1 MAEETNVPDEG
12 VKELTQ
18 RSEFI
23 APAEIGVNLYKSM
36 IPPALD
42 INKYSMGATISNP
55 ALGIKDATKGSAP
68 YHPKSVSAKQP
79 LQPTSLQSMMSE
91 TAAKLSKNVDNNAY
105 SKIYAYDSS
114 PKGAHK
120 ARYKAYGQ
128 ETYDKIGFSPEID
141 NETWFNAN
149 TTMYDDWKR
158 MATQAAWP
166 MMKLGFMSPIHSY
179 GKLFGQADIGQDLA
193 EARDYEEYNAIGY
206 STKGGIG
213 GFMINLQNSAAYSVG
228 ILAESVVEGAL
239 IGAAVGAVGG
249 EGVGAAP
256 GAVIGGIVE
265 GFEALFK
272 LPTTLF
278 NMSKNLGKMTMNLK
292 KFEKISEVRN
302 LFGNAG
308 KAMGNFVNPISNT
321 SEAAMKYVFKNP
333 DDLTNLARTARTV
346 GSMWHDVKNM
356 NAALSEGRLEG
367 GFTEQRVYD
376 ELYNKYYEKYGVAP
390 SDELQ
395 KDMRKQAKVAGFQ
408 NTWKNT
414 LLVHYSNNIA
424 FPSITKAGFMK
435 GLPQYS
441 KTLGKVGPFQLV
453 YDPAKKV
460 STELAYSAEK
470 ISLRNAAKAF
480 TKPAAYGKTALNYFK
495 ANLVEGFQETAQD
508 VLSDATENYYV
519 NSFKNKDRQ
528 NFEYSMATLNA
539 AMKKQISGQG
549 LETFASGFAMG
560 SILGIPGGV
569 KDFMSVGYNK
579 YFKHRNNYDQ
589 YIQER
594 QGEVDKIIDSLNT
607 MDKGAKNFF
616 DPRLTNYT
624 TQMLAG
630 KVADDPEGTTTK
642 EAKDTSFAAFQSAVR
657 TSLRTGTFDMFLK
670 NYEGYKQATPEELE
684 QAWRL
689 EPGQGQKALLNIDKS
704 IANAKTIAA
713 RWQYTKNKFPHVV
726 NPANFKD
733 DTPEKEMAEV
743 YNEAY
748 LTGID
753 NLVFMG
759 SAFDNN
765 AERLDQMY
773 SKLSSIPVIQN
784 SRFSEIATI
793 TDPARLT
800 KEIAMLRTEIELS
813 KNAATPEAKEQYE
826 KQKDLLDK
834 LTSFQKEQS
843 GVTVDF
849 FKRIMNA
856 QKTIMQT
863 EGISANEA
871 QVKAVDQVTK
881 EFEDEGLHPFESYK
895 TSFRDLLDTLAGS
908 EENKANLG
916 RQLDDAGGF
925 DDIFEI
931 LADTHLL
938 RDENMRLN
946 KFINVLNSPEDFYEH
961 VQRNFE
967 WMKKLYNNRQDH
979 YDELINNSM
988 TAIQRNTLLEEL
1000 AEKGIYVDLKEFA
1013 EWCQDKSKLPTYF
1026 IDQVNKR
1033 IINKDSYIYD
1043 KYIELFDM
1051 AENAETTNPPR
1062 PKSTEEQKLERTIAN
1077 YNNQREGELETVKDQ
1092 YDQSLKDLL
1101 GYTQEEIDEMRD
1113 KAMFDSDMTPD
1124 EAAEELALT
1133 QKAIAQL
1140 DSDNHLEIE
1149 AVFDLATEKEMF
1161 TPQEYN
1167 MAKEDLF
1174 SDEDSVN
1181 EIATIAEI
1189 FTEAE
1194 EEEAME
1200 AASNVLILKPL
1211 LEKRIEVLQSFVD
1224 GTAMEGIPNYEE
1236 TQPYKDYTE
1245 AVDEINTKY
1254 DDLID
1259 DARAEFDK
1267 AVKEGVESARPEA
1280 MKKSIQEVQE
1290 LFAGKEDIV
1299 QTKRNYIIDG
1309 EVHERMS
1316 NRIKAGHDTYG
1327 YTGEKDLM
1335 DLYDETIGAAL
1346 AEDRELD
1353 QDLINEFIE
1362 ALVAADLPGVN
1373 TNNYTVDVVRDE
1385 LETLIK
1391 TDGTKSKKIQR
1402 YISKLKSQLSDI
1414 ENKLASVKDKDRLA
1428 SLQKQKVELEQAIKD
1443 EEAGKFDEPFEM
1455 TSDNIKSFILN
1466 TVKENA
1472 YEESRD
1478 AGNIID
1484 PMSKDYLDTA
1494 TSVKPKWDPK
1504 KMSKEAY
1511 DALFDDETGY
1521 FTELKRRADAGEI
1534 YIFTKNLIVHANDLV
1549 DADGK
1554 KLPPVAGEIDMI
1566 IVDRKGNK
1574 FIVDLKTGK
1583 VRKWFNYK
1591 TIGTDSF
1598 KKQLENTLQQVGYAN
1613 LAEDMSG
1620 QQFGVKILP
1629 IEIGFD
1635 SKGYIVS
1642 AGKPTNPSMFTGEEV
1657 IGDEGSEAYTIGLD
1671 PTNMIQVKKEGTNV
1685 YENISIEDFMQKLIP
1700 VRRVPGSKRPK
1711 LTVKKEVSIPEEERE
1726 FVDDF
1731 MNKLANA
1738 GQAKP
1743 SGKSSTTPIRKEVV
1757 TIEDAI
1763 GKTVYYNG
1771 KPYTVNKE
1779 GVRYVLESES
1789 TVIELDTTASENLSD
1804 LGIDYFEGEFYT
1816 PKYDVTINSEN
1827 SVTVDGTTYEI
1838 RVNESG
1844 NVIGLSPENKPEQ
1857 VIKNERL
1864 LVAVEIER
1872 NKTDFITEVEE
1883 LEDVDYAETMDNL
1896 KANDPAAHQK
1906 LELLEGVYNKNWNE
1920 TVESG
1925 LSKLYSKQELNDS
1938 ERLAVDLWVTDA
1950 IISMTKLYTRQSDE
1964 IYAKGLDN
1972 LEIINTLLY
1981 EGYNEQFT
1989 EVGANE
1995 PAKRTVKQTESQKQR
2010 KPGKNVTETNT
2021 SETVKETVSDKEY
2034 KDFVDNGVVKKSRIK
2049 SIAVNIQKGNTLSQ
2063 REMAIFSDKTS
2074 EINDMIIQMT
2084 ENKNVEDS
2092 IKEDT
2097 FDQILEL
2104 YAELDKAKP
2113 KLSEES
2119 YNMLKEQLDA
2129 RASLLFDE
2137 TGNIVLKTGEI
2148 YIFTAPVKDEQVAQG
2163 YRVKIDSF
2171 DPMAKTVTVSNVG
2184 PGNNKTFTMSI
2195 KDFNDSAM
2203 SEELINNIPKED
2215 EPYVPSEEELD
2226 HLTESMV
2233 VTDGQLSDFEQLAKW
2248 EDEASADTISLDD
2261 LKNDFFNNFKC

>member
-1 MAEETNVPDEG
+1 MAEETNVPEEG
-12 VKELTQ
+12 VKNLTQ
-18 RSEFI
+18 KSEFI
-23 APAEIGVNLYKSM
+23 APAEIGVNLYRP
-36 IPPALD
+36 IVAPTFD
-42 INKYSMGATISNP
+42 INNLNTRANVDNP
-55 ALGIKDATKGSAP
+55 ALRVKDGTSGSAP
-68 YHPKSVSAKQP
+68 YHPKSV
-79 LQPTSLQSMMSE
+79 QSTESPKFDGIDALFQK
-91 TAAKLSKNVDNNAY
+91 TKARISTNVDNNAY
-105 SKIYAYDSS
+105 SKIYGYDAS

-166 MMKLGFMSPIHSY
+166 MMKLGFMAPLHSY
-179 GKLFGQADIGQDLA
+179 GKLLGQADIGQDIA

-256 GAVIGGIVE
+256 GAVIGGLAE
-265 GFEALFK
+265 GFGSLLK
-272 LPTTLF
+272 LPGTLF

-308 KAMGNFVNPISNT
+308 KSMGNFINPISNT

-333 DDLTNLARTARTV
+333 DDLSNLARSARTV
-346 GSMWHDVKNM
+346 GALWHDVKNM

-367 GFTEQRVYD
+367 GFTEQRVFD

-395 KDMRKQAKVAGFQ
+395 KDMRKQAKVAGYQ

-424 FPSITKAGFMK
+424 FPSIARAGFMK
-435 GLPQYS
+435 GLPTFS
-441 KTLGKVGPFQLV
+441 KTVGKVGPFQLV

-460 STELAYSAEK
+460 ASELAYSAEK
-470 ISLRNAAKAF
+470 VSLRNAVKAF

-508 VLSDATENYYV
+508 VLSDATENYYI

-528 NFEYSMATLNA
+528 NFEYSMATLNG
-539 AMKKQISGQG
+539 AMKKQISAQG

-579 YFKHRNNYDQ
+579 YFKHRNNYDE
-589 YIQER
+589 YIQKR
-594 QGEVDKIIDSLNT
+594 QDEVDTIVDALNT

-630 KVADDPEGTTTK
+630 KVADDPEGATTK

-689 EPGQGQKALLNIDKS
+689 QPGQGQKALLNIDKS

-748 LTGID
+748 LAGID

-834 LTSFQKEQS
+834 LTNFQKEQS

-856 QKTIMQT
+856 QMSIMQT

-946 KFINVLNSPEDFYEH
+946 KFINILNSPEDFYEH

-1000 AEKGIYVDLKEFA
+1000 AEKGIYVDLEEFA
-1013 EWCQDKSKLPTYF
+1013 EWCQDNSKLPTYF
-1026 IDQVNKR
+1026 VDQVNKR

-1043 KYIELFDM
+1043 KYIEYFDL
-1051 AENAETTNPPR
+1051 AKNAETTNAPR
-1062 PKSTEEQKLERTIAN
+1062 PKSTEEQKLERTIDN
-1077 YNNQREGELETVKDQ
+1077 YNNQREGELETVKNQ

-1113 KAMFDSDMTPD
+1113 KAMFDADMTPE
-1124 EAAEELALT
+1124 EAAEELELVK
-1133 QKAIAQL
+1133 KAIKQL

-1149 AVFDLATEKEMF
+1149 AVFDLATENDMF

-1181 EIATIAEI
+1181 EMADLAEK
-1189 FTEAE
+1189 FTDAE

-1484 PMSKDYLDTA
+1484 PMLKDYLDTA

-1521 FTELKRRADAGEI
+1521 LTELKRRADAGEI

-1743 SGKSSTTPIRKEVV
+1743 SGKSSTAPIRKAVV

-1883 LEDVDYAETMDNL
+1883 LEDVDYAETMNNL

-1989 EVGANE
+1989 EVSANE

-2021 SETVKETVSDKEY
+2021 IEPVQETAIEDE
-2034 KDFVDNGVVKKSRIK
+2034 
-2049 SIAVNIQKGNTLSQ
+2049 NI
-2063 REMAIFSDKTS
+2063 
-2074 EINDMIIQMT
+2074 
-2084 ENKNVEDS
+2084 EDS

-2097 FDQILEL
+2097 FEQILEL

-2203 SEELINNIPKED
+2203 SEELINNMPKED
-2215 EPYVPSEEELD
+2215 EPYVPSEEELG
-2226 HLTESMV
+2226 HLTESMA

>member
-1 MAEETNVPDEG
+1 MAEETNIPQNSVDKLSE
-12 VKELTQ
+12 K
-18 RSEFI
+18 SEFTGV
-23 APAEIGVNLYKSM
+23 AQIGINEYKSM
-36 IPPALD
+36 IPPAFD
-42 INKYSMGATISNP
+42 INTINTKANVSNP
-55 ALGIKDATKGSAP
+55 ALRIKDGTTGSAP
-68 YHPKSVSAKQP
+68 YHPKKVDSQNAPKFDWLETRMAKARAD
-79 LQPTSLQSMMSE
+79 L
-91 TAAKLSKNVDNNAY
+91 AGNVDKNAY
-105 SKIYAYDSS
+105 GKLYAYDSS

-166 MMKLGFMSPIHSY
+166 MMKLGFMAPLHSY
-179 GKLFGQADIGQDLA
+179 GKLLGQADIGQDIA
-193 EARDYEEYNAIGY
+193 ESRDYEEYNAIGY
-206 STKGGIG
+206 STKGGVG
-213 GFMINLQNSAAYSVG
+213 GFFINLQNSAAYSVG

-239 IGAAVGAVGG
+239 IGAAVGAAGG
-249 EGVGAAP
+249 EGVGAIP
-256 GAVIGGIVE
+256 GSIIGGIAE
-265 GFEALFK
+265 GFGSLLK
-272 LPTTLF
+272 LPGTLL

-292 KFEKISEVRN
+292 RFEKISEVRN

-308 KAMGNFVNPISNT
+308 RSMGNFINPISNT

-333 DDLTNLARTARTV
+333 DDLTNLARSARTV
-346 GSMWHDVKNM
+346 GAMWHDVKNM

-395 KDMRKQAKVAGFQ
+395 KDMRKQAKVAGYQ

-414 LLVHYSNNIA
+414 LLVNYSNNIA
-424 FPSITKAGFMK
+424 FPSIARAGFMK
-435 GLPQYS
+435 GLPRFS
-441 KTLGKVGPFQLV
+441 KTVGKVGPFQLV

-460 STELAYSAEK
+460 ATDLAYSAEK
-470 ISLRNAAKAF
+470 VSLRNAAKAF

-508 VLSDATENYYV
+508 VLSDATENYYI

-539 AMKKQISGQG
+539 AMKKQISAQG

-579 YFKHRNNYDQ
+579 YFKHRNNYDE
-589 YIQER
+589 YIEKR
-594 QGEVDKIIDSLNT
+594 QGEVDKIVDALNT

-704 IANAKTIAA
+704 IASAKVMGA
-713 RWQYTKNKFPHVV
+713 RWQEVKNKMKHVV

-733 DTPEKEMAEV
+733 NTPEKEMAEV

-748 LTGID
+748 LTGLD

-765 AERLDQMY
+765 AERLNQMY
-773 SKLSSIPVIQN
+773 GKLSSIPVIQN

-800 KEIAMLRTEIELS
+800 KEISMLRTDIELS
-813 KNAATPEAKEQYE
+813 KNATTPEAKEQHE

-834 LTSFQKEQS
+834 LTNFQKEQS

-856 QKTIMQT
+856 QKTIMQA
-863 EGISANEA
+863 ESISANEA
-871 QVKAVDQVTK
+871 QVKALDQVTK

-895 TSFRDLLDTLAGS
+895 TSFRDLLDSLAGS

-925 DDIFEI
+925 DNIFEI
-931 LADTHLL
+931 LADTHILK
-938 RDENMRLN
+938 DENMRLN
-946 KFINVLNSPEDFYEH
+946 KFINILNSPEDFYEH

-1000 AEKGIYVDLKEFA
+1000 AEKGIYVDLEEFA
-1013 EWCQDKSKLPTYF
+1013 EWCQDNSKLPTYF

-1033 IINKDSYIYD
+1033 VINKDSYIYD
-1043 KYIELFDM
+1043 KYIEFFDL
-1051 AENAETTNPPR
+1051 AKNAETNNPPR
-1062 PKSTEEQKLERTIAN
+1062 PKSSEEQKLERTIDN
-1077 YNNQREGELETVKDQ
+1077 YNNQREGELETVKNQ

-1101 GYTQEEIDEMRD
+1101 GYTQEEIDEMRN

-1124 EAAEELALT
+1124 EAAEELKLVK
-1133 QKAIAQL
+1133 KAIKQL

-1149 AVFDLATEKEMF
+1149 AVLDLATENEMF
-1161 TPQEYN
+1161 TLQEYN

-1174 SDEDSVN
+1174 SDENSVN
-1181 EIATIAEI
+1181 EIATIAEK
-1189 FTEAE
+1189 FTDAE
-1194 EEEAME
+1194 DDEAME

-1254 DDLID
+1254 DGLID

-1267 AVKEGVESARPEA
+1267 AVKENVESARPEA

-1299 QTKRNYIIDG
+1299 QTKRNYIVDG
-1309 EVHERMS
+1309 ELHDRMS
-1316 NRIKAGHDTYG
+1316 NRIKTGYDTYN
-1327 YTGEKDLM
+1327 YTGEKALM

-1346 AEDRELD
+1346 ADGRELN

-1362 ALVAADLPGVN
+1362 ALVDADLPGVN
-1373 TNNYTVDVVRDE
+1373 TNTFTADVVRDE

-1414 ENKLASVKDKDRLA
+1414 ESKLDKVKDKDRLA
-1428 SLQKQKVELEQAIKD
+1428 SLQKQKVELEKAIKD
-1443 EEAGKFDEPFEM
+1443 EEAGKYDEPFEM
-1455 TSDNIKSFILN
+1455 ISGNIKSFILN

-1478 AGNIID
+1478 AGNTID
-1484 PMSKDYLDTA
+1484 PMLKNYLDTA

-1511 DALFDDETGY
+1511 DSLFDDETGY
-1521 FTELKRRADAGEI
+1521 LTELKRRADAGEI
-1534 YIFTKNLIVHANDLV
+1534 YIFTKDLIVHANDLI

-1583 VRKWFNYK
+1583 LDKWFKYK
-1591 TIGTDSF
+1591 VVGTPSY
-1598 KKQLENTLQQVGYAN
+1598 KKQLENTLQQAGYAN
-1613 LAEDMSG
+1613 LAADMSG
-1620 QQFGVKILP
+1620 MQFGIKIFP

-1635 SKGYIVS
+1635 KKGYIAT
-1642 AGKPTNPSMFTGEEV
+1642 AGKPTNPSLFAGEEI

-1671 PTNMIQVKKEGTNV
+1671 PTNIIQVKKEGTNV
-1685 YENISIEDFMQKLIP
+1685 YENISIEDFIQKLIP
-1700 VRRVPGSKRPK
+1700 VRKVPGSKRPK
-1711 LTVKKEVSIPEEERE
+1711 ITVKKEVSIPEEERE

-1743 SGKSSTTPIRKEVV
+1743 SGKTSATPIRKQVV
-1757 TIEDAI
+1757 TIEDAV

-1779 GVRYVLESES
+1779 GVRYVLDSES
-1789 TVIELDTTASENLSD
+1789 TVIELDTTVSENLSD

-1816 PKYDVTINSEN
+1816 PKYDVTINSEDL
-1827 SVTVDGTTYEI
+1827 VTVDGTTYEI

-1857 VIKNERL
+1857 VLKNEKL
-1864 LVAVEIER
+1864 LIAVEIER
-1872 NKTDFITEVEE
+1872 NKTNFINTVEE
-1883 LEDVDYAETMDNL
+1883 LEDVDYAETMDEL
-1896 KANDPAAHQK
+1896 KATDPAAHQK

-1925 LSKLYSKQELNDS
+1925 LSKLYSKQELNAS

-1950 IISMTKLYTRQSDE
+1950 IISMTKLYSRQSDA

-1981 EGYNEQFT
+1981 EGYNEQST
-1989 EVGANE
+1989 EVSADE
-1995 PAKRTVKQTESQKQR
+1995 PAKRTVKQTEGQKQR
-2010 KPGKNVTETNT
+2010 KPGKNVTDT
-2021 SETVKETVSDKEY
+2021 SVEQPVEEEIIETVSDKEY
-2034 KDFVDNGVVKKSRIK
+2034 K
-2049 SIAVNIQKGNTLSQ
+2049 
-2063 REMAIFSDKTS
+2063 
-2074 EINDMIIQMT
+2074 
-2084 ENKNVEDS
+2084 
-2092 IKEDT
+2092 EDT
-2097 FDQILEL
+2097 FEEILKL
-2104 YAELDKAKP
+2104 YEELDKAKP

-2119 YNMLKEQLDA
+2119 YNMLKEQLDI

-2171 DPMAKTVTVSNVG
+2171 DPMAETVTVSNVG

-2203 SEELINNIPKED
+2203 SEELINNMPKED
-2215 EPYVPSEEELD
+2215 EPYVPSEEELG
-2226 HLTESMV
+2226 HLTESMA
-2233 VTDGQLSDFEQLAKW
+2233 VTDGQLSDFEQLTKW